1 MMRMS
6 LNWRVSLW
14 IAGSLIGA
22 AIVALPDSGDRLFS
36 LSKTHGP
43 SPVDLLGV
51 TILAGSWLPVA
62 LILPSLWRTADRV
75 PARLSA
81 AIAAVGAAGLAF
93 SIATDMGGVW
103 LIFAAMLVAAQ
114 VIVIANGWTL
124 ARGNLSH
131 D

>member
-1 MMRMS
+1 MMRRPV
-6 LNWRVSLW
+6 NWRVSLW

-22 AIVALPDSGDRLFS
+22 AVVALPDSGERVFS

-62 LILPSLWRTADRV
+62 LILPSLWRTAGRM

-93 SIATDMGGVW
+93 TIATDMGGVW
-103 LIFAAMLVAAQ
+103 LVFAAMLVAAQ
-114 VIVIANGWTL
+114 VILIANGWML
-124 ARGNLSH
+124 ARKNSGH